1 MPSVRACAS
10 VRASVALTAGKLE
23 GYSSVHGHD
32 VSVTACYCGA
42 YGVDVEVVAEAVED
56 ALRRVLG
63 GLRGYLDSSLGQGS
77 LMEDLLERLAEELP
91 TSISRSRLCML
102 RAEWMWGDRS
112 VELLL

>member
-23 GYSSVHGHD
+23 GYGQVHGHD
-32 VSVTACYCGA
+32 VSVMACYCGA
-42 YGVDVEVVAEAVED
+42 VGVDVERIAEAIEL
-56 ALRRVLG
+56 ALGRVLG
-63 GLRGYLDSSLGQGS
+63 GLRGSLDGSLGEGS
-77 LMEDLLERLAEELP
+77 LIEDLLERLVEELP

-102 RAEWMWGDRS
+102 RAEWMWGERS